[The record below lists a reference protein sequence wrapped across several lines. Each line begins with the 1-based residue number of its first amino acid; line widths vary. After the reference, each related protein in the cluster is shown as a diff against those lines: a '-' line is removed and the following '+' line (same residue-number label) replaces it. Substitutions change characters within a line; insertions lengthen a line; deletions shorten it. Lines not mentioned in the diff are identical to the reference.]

1 MTHISELV
9 KSEISDF
16 CAGLE
21 SPGCPET
28 PEEIQR
34 QLMDRILPLIKDARR
49 EWMARGVELPEKL
62 PCDVRFEP
70 GLIFRKGVLVQT
82 MLDALIR
89 RDDYEK
95 ELAELSEDERK
106 ARQEK
111 ISEFL
116 NGLGE

>member
-49 EWMARGVELPEKL
+49 EWMARGVCLL
-62 PCDVRFEP
+62 
-70 GLIFRKGVLVQT
+70 GQ
-82 MLDALIR
+82 
-89 RDDYEK
+89 
-95 ELAELSEDERK
+95 ELANRIERGEDDACLSFSRST
-106 ARQEK
+106 AIGFAAK
-111 ISEFL
+111 IRA
-116 NGLGE
+116 GEVY